1 MTELWRLA
9 GADQALAGERD
20 TSDDTAR
27 RMLEAERDSLAAEA
41 KALQTLNTELQRHR
55 ATAELSL
62 AEARALLSRREA
74 ALEETRTRI
83 ADLEQALART
93 RMDLEVAIERARIV
107 PRSRSAPATAIRVSP
122 ASKRRAAAKGQRTSR
137 PPKKKSRTLPDTP
150 AKKRGRKQRRRSA
163 TLRHRRRK

>member
-55 ATAELSL
+55 ASAERSL
-62 AEARALLSRREA
+62 AEARALLARREA
-74 ALEETRTRI
+74 ALEEERAAGAAR
-83 ADLEQALART
+83 EQALAHVRI
-93 RMDLEVAIERARIV
+93 DLEVALERQRLAPMADAR
-107 PRSRSAPATAIRVSP
+107 
-122 ASKRRAAAKGQRTSR
+122 RRQ
-137 PPKKKSRTLPDTP
+137 PP
-150 AKKRGRKQRRRSA
+150 GVRKQRPVKGKRPRPKGRDVAAIHPSSRRA
-163 TLRHRRRK
+163 LKTRLKGKRRMRKKTRSGRTK